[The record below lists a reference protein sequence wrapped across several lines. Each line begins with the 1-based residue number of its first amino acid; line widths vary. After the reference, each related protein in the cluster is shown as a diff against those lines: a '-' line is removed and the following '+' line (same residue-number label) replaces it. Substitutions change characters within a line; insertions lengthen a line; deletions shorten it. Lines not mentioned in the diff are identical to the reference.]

1 MLKFA
6 VIGAI
11 VGMSF
16 LLVPHP
22 VLSLD
27 RDWPQSEFRKIA
39 KDRAARLRQRRRAR
53 THRAPHAFTPPDLTI
68 AAPGLD
74 GLAPS
79 RHMPSF
85 GSKVHQ
91 PVDLGLTFPGED
103 PPRTKSAHGVA
114 VPRKY
119 PTWQWRILKTR
130 WGASDERG
138 FEEFVRKIGESRC
151 RTMHSCLTSPKS
163 NPAFAATNPRG
174 MYFFADCADLP
185 YMLRG
190 YYAWKRGLP
199 FSYSAAMTPLG
210 RSRDIRYTLR
220 GNAVAARK
228 DLVATPLDA
237 RKELRRIIDTI
248 SSAHFRYPPNYRRAH
263 LPDHYPVKID
273 RKNIRAGTIIY
284 DPNGHVAVVYK
295 VGKKGRIYYIDTH
308 PDNSLTRGIYSR
320 KFVRA
325 LPAMGAGFKRWRPL
339 RLIGATRRA
348 DGSYRGG
355 KIILAR
361 DKELP
366 DWSDEQFFGTAKKKP
381 RHWRRA
387 KFSIAGKRMGYY
399 DFVRKRLAP
408 ANFRYDPLDETR
420 SLMRALCEDI
430 KYRVDAID
438 IAVRA
443 GLHRRPQ
450 PGRLPANIYGTDGAW
465 ETYSTPSRD
474 ARLKT
479 SFKELRDEMARF
491 IGLVDTGSA
500 QVTFAGSDIRNALAK
515 LYHAEARACVVH
527 YTKSDGA
534 RVKLDFTNIGQRLF
548 KLSFDPYHCPERRW
562 GADDKQELSSC
573 PDGRTKRAWYEAEQR
588 LRNQLERTYAARMD
602 FSLVGLRHAGKGS
615 GVDVPPDINVV
626 PLLQSLP
633 KAVSAAQPKPMPA
646 VPARIVNVAKN
657 DRSPLP

>member
-1 MLKFA
+1 MFKFA

-11 VGMSF
+11 VGASC
-16 LLVPHP
+16 LLVPDP

-27 RDWPQSEFRKIA
+27 RDWPESEFRRIA
-39 KDRAARLRQRRRAR
+39 KERAARLRKRRRAKAI
-53 THRAPHAFTPPDLTI
+53 RASRPLALPDLASP
-68 AAPGLD
+68 AAGLD
-74 GLAPS
+74 GLPPS
-79 RHMPSF
+79 RLLQQS
-85 GSKVHQ
+85 GSKVRQ
-91 PVDLGLTFPGED
+91 PSGVGLTFPGED
-103 PPRTKSAHGVA
+103 PPRAKSPHGIA

-130 WGASDERG
+130 WSASDERG

-151 RTMHSCLTSPKS
+151 RTMHSCLTSAKS

-174 MYFFADCADLP
+174 MHFFADCADLP

-199 FSYSAAMTPLG
+199 FSYSTAVTPLG

-220 GNAVAARK
+220 GNAISARR

-237 RKELRRIIDTI
+237 RKELRRIVDTI
-248 SSAHFRYPPNYRRAH
+248 SSAHFRYPPNYARAR

-295 VGKKGRIYYIDTH
+295 VGKKGRIHYIDTH

-339 RLIGATRRA
+339 RLIGATRRT

-387 KFSIAGKRMGYY
+387 TFSIAGKRMGYY

-430 KYRVDAID
+430 KYRVDAVD
-438 IAVRA
+438 IAVQA

-450 PGRLPANIYGTDGAW
+450 PGRLPSNIYGTDGDW

-479 SFKELRDEMARF
+479 SFKELRDEVARF
-491 IGLVDTGSA
+491 VNLVDAGSA
-500 QVTFAGSDIRNALAK
+500 QVTFAGEDIRAALAK
-515 LYHAEARACVVH
+515 LYRAEARACIVH
-527 YTKSDGA
+527 YTKSDGQ
-534 RVKLDFTNIGQRLF
+534 RVKLNFTDVGRRLF

-562 GADDKQELSSC
+562 GASDAQELASC
-573 PDGRTKRAWYEAEQR
+573 PDGRTKQAWYKAEQR
-588 LRNQLERTYAARMD
+588 LRNQLERTYSVRMD
-602 FSLVGLRHAGKGS
+602 FSLTGLRRARKGS
-615 GVDVPPDINVV
+615 GVDAPPDIDVL
-626 PLLQSLP
+626 PLLRGLP
-633 KAVSAAQPKPMPA
+633 KTVSAAQPERTPA
-646 VPARIVNVAKN
+646 APSQIIGVATQV
-657 DRSPLP
+657 RLITP